1 MSVQFLRAHVY
12 SMIEAISVNVPF
24 ILFFAKFALS
34 CLQFIEHSQEC
45 SELKRRKSNSNDFQ
59 MKFIYST
66 KLEME
71 KVYGKMLVPII
82 VDSLKCCVIQ
92 YTKFPHLLAF
102 VGYTSA

>member
-59 MKFIYST
+59 MKFIYS
-66 KLEME
+66 KISD
-71 KVYGKMLVPII
+71 GKSVWQNASPNH
-82 VDSLKCCVIQ
+82 C
-92 YTKFPHLLAF
+92 
-102 VGYTSA
+102 